1 MIPSY
6 GDVRTIHREQAQTE
20 REFAHQADDRQ
31 AGRADTN
38 RSTHLGC
45 AYVDSSKAARR
56 VDQAFTSAR
65 GLQPRVQPC
74 HGFAPSRARASRRAP
89 DVRVRER
96 PAGER
101 APRRCGGWREPH
113 AGLARAA
120 HHARGARSRHLARP
134 RAARAQVPTTA
145 LRSSARLRAPPRQW
159 PARLPA
165 SRGPPARRRADRADT
180 GREVLPPSPATTRSL
195 PESPP
200 LRAPAAADGE
210 RPAAGAARQ
219 GDEQGE
225 SLLGAQGEQGVGLGT
240 NRSGSRRPMA
250 RLKPTPTTPWTG
262 C

>member
-56 VDQAFTSAR
+56 RPGLHVRAWSATTR
-65 GLQPRVQPC
+65 AALPRIRPQSS
-74 HGFAPSRARASRRAP
+74 PSSRRAP

-134 RAARAQVPTTA
+134 RAAGAQVPTTA

-180 GREVLPPSPATTRSL
+180 GREVLPPSPATARSL
-195 PESPP
+195 PESPHSVLLP
-200 LRAPAAADGE
+200 AADGGAQPRE
-210 RPAAGAARQ
+210 QRAKATNKENPCSVHRASRASASARTAAGH
-219 GDEQGE
+219 GDRW
-225 SLLGAQGEQGVGLGT
+225 LG
-240 NRSGSRRPMA
+240 
-250 RLKPTPTTPWTG
+250 
-262 C
+262 